1 MKYLD
6 IRLVANDC
14 IGCEERSRLTFDDIH
29 NIYNK
34 RVNHGASVED
44 LDEAIDLI
52 IFYLYLHRTDTI
64 IVNINERNVFSS
76 PANRKRDMTVEQIEK
91 ELGYGVNI
99 IS

>member
-6 IRLVANDC
+6 IKLVDNDC
-14 IGCEERSRLTFDDIH
+14 VGGEERSMLTFDDIR
-29 NIYNK
+29 NIYVKHMNQDK
-34 RVNHGASVED
+34 SVDD
-44 LDEAIDLI
+44 LDKAIDLI